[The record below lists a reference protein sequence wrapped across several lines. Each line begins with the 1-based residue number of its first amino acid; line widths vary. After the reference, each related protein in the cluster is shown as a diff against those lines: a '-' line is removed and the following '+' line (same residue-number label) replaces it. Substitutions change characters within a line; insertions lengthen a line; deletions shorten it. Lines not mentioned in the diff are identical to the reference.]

1 MPKSD
6 NHRLFI
12 SAQNCE
18 TGVRWTSFAIV
29 NRFVLALLCNRFD
42 INAYISAQRRGCNL
56 WSLFWSFDSVRS
68 RGAAMT

>member
-1 MPKSD
+1 MTPKSD

-18 TGVRWTSFAIV
+18 TGVRWTSFVIV

-42 INAYISAQRRGCNL
+42 INTYISAQRRGCNL
-56 WSLFWSFDSVRS
+56 
-68 RGAAMT
+68 